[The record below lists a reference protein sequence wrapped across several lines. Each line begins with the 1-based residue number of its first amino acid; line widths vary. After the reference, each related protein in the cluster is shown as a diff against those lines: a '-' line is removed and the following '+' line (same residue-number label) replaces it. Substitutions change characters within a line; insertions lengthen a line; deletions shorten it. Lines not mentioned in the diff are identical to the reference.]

1 MSVVDGGSSSGL
13 VQRVQD
19 ILLRPKPTW
28 DVIAA
33 EPATV
38 KGLFT
43 GYIMILA
50 AIGPVC
56 QFLGSML
63 GGGFLF
69 APFTLVAAVV
79 GYGLSLAGV
88 YIMALVIDGLA
99 PSFGG
104 EKNQIQALKVAAYG
118 STAAWLAGVFNL
130 VPMLAFL
137 GILGLYSLYLLYL
150 GLPNLMK
157 TPADK
162 AIGYTAVVVIAMLV
176 VYAVI
181 GMIVG
186 SIVAMGAL
194 GAVGAAALA
203 GGLN

>member
-28 DVIAA
+28 DVIAT

-56 QFLGSML
+56 QFLGATL
-63 GGGFLF
+63 IGGFLF
-69 APFTLVAAVV
+69 APSTLVGAVV

-150 GLPNLMK
+150 GLPKLMK
-157 TPADK
+157 APEEK
-162 AIGYTAVVVIAMLV
+162 ALGYTAVVVIVMIV
-176 VYAVI
+176 VQVVI
-181 GMIVG
+181 AMIVG

>member
-28 DVIAA
+28 DVIAG

-56 QFLGSML
+56 QVLGATL
-63 GGGFLF
+63 FGGFLF
-69 APFTLVAAVV
+69 APFMLVGAVV
-79 GYGLSLAGV
+79 GYALSLAGV

-118 STAAWLAGVFNL
+118 STAAWLAGIFNL

-137 GILGLYSLYLLYL
+137 GVLGLYSLYLFYL
-150 GLPNLMK
+150 GLPKLMK
-157 TPADK
+157 APADK
-162 AIGYTAVVVIAMLV
+162 AVGYTAVVVVVMLV
-176 VYAVI
+176 VYMVI

-186 SIVAMGAL
+186 SIIAMGAL
-194 GAVGAAALA
+194 GAVGAAAAA
-203 GGLN
+203 GALS

>member
-19 ILLRPKPTW
+19 ILLRPTPTW
-28 DVIAA
+28 DAIAV

-38 KGLFT
+38 KGLYT

-56 QFLGSML
+56 QFLGATL
-63 GGGFLF
+63 FGGFLF
-69 APFTLVAAVV
+69 APFTLVGAVV
-79 GYGLSLAGV
+79 GYALSLAGIYV
-88 YIMALVIDGLA
+88 MALVIDALA

-118 STAAWLAGVFNL
+118 STAMWLAGVFSL
-130 VPMLAFL
+130 VPMLGFL

-150 GLPNLMK
+150 GLPRLMK
-157 TPADK
+157 APADK
-162 AIGYTAVVVIAMLV
+162 AIGYTVVVVIAMLV
-176 VYAVI
+176 VYALI

-186 SIVAMGAL
+186 SIIAMGAL

>member
-1 MSVVDGGSSSGL
+1 MSVVDGGSSSGM
-13 VQRVQD
+13 VQRIQD
-19 ILLRPKPTW
+19 ILLRPKSTW

-56 QFLGSML
+56 QFLGSTL
-63 GGGFLF
+63 FGGFLF

-79 GYGLSLAGV
+79 GYGLSLAGI

-150 GLPNLMK
+150 GLPRLMK

-162 AIGYTAVVVIAMLV
+162 AIVFTVVVVIAMLV

-186 SIVAMGAL
+186 SIIAMGAL

-203 GGLN
+203 GGG

>member
-1 MSVVDGGSSSGL
+1 MSIVDGGSSSGL

-56 QFLGSML
+56 QFLGSL
-63 GGGFLF
+63 LFGGFLF
-69 APFTLVAAVV
+69 APLTLVAAVV
-79 GYGLSLAGV
+79 GYGLTLAGV
-88 YIMALVIDGLA
+88 YVMALVIDGLA

-104 EKNQIQALKVAAYG
+104 EKNQLQAFKVAAYSG
-118 STAAWLAGVFNL
+118 TAAWLVGIFSL

-137 GILGLYSLYLLYL
+137 GILGLYSVYLLYL
-150 GLPNLMK
+150 GLPKLMK
-157 TPADK
+157 APDDK
-162 AIGYTAVVVIAMLV
+162 AMGYTVVVVIVMLG
-176 VYAVI
+176 VYVLI

-186 SIVAMGAL
+186 SIIAMGAL

>member
-19 ILLRPKPTW
+19 ILLRPTPTW
-28 DVIAA
+28 DAIAV

-38 KGLFT
+38 KGLYT

-56 QFLGSML
+56 QFLGATL
-63 GGGFLF
+63 FGGFLF

-79 GYGLSLAGV
+79 GYGLSLAGI

-104 EKNQIQALKVAAYG
+104 EKSQIQALKVAAYG

-150 GLPNLMK
+150 GLPRLMK
-157 TPADK
+157 APADK
-162 AIGYTAVVVIAMLV
+162 AIGYTVVVVIAMLV
-176 VYAVI
+176 VYALI

-186 SIVAMGAL
+186 SIIAMGAL

>member
-28 DVIAA
+28 DVIAG
-33 EPATV
+33 EPATT

-56 QFLGSML
+56 QFLGSVL
-63 GGGFLF
+63 FGGVLF

-104 EKNQIQALKVAAYG
+104 EKSQIQALKVAAYG

-130 VPMLAFL
+130 LPMLAFL
-137 GILGLYSLYLLYL
+137 GILGLYSLYLFYL

-157 TPADK
+157 APAEK
-162 AIGYTAVVVIAMLV
+162 AIGYTLVVVIVMLV

>member
-19 ILLRPKPTW
+19 ILLRPAPTW
-28 DVIAA
+28 DAIAV

-38 KGLFT
+38 KGLYT

-56 QFLGSML
+56 QFLGATL
-63 GGGFLF
+63 FGGFLF
-69 APFTLVAAVV
+69 APFTLVGAVV
-79 GYGLSLAGV
+79 GYGLSLAGI

-104 EKNQIQALKVAAYG
+104 ERNQIQALKVAAYG

-137 GILGLYSLYLLYL
+137 GVLGLYSLYLLYL
-150 GLPNLMK
+150 GLPRLMK
-157 TPADK
+157 APADK
-162 AIGYTAVVVIAMLV
+162 AIGYTLVVVIAMLV
-176 VYAVI
+176 VYALI

-186 SIVAMGAL
+186 SIIAMGAL